1 MTLYRS
7 PLNLLTC
14 LLAFPASAFALSTVP
29 PPPKGIDLAV
39 DSLSVSPEAPKVGE
53 PATIRVAIRNAG
65 QTPVTLGVCPAQIYV
80 NGAPLYYACIQIA
93 RELPVGAT
101 MVQEAPWTP
110 SRAGQ
115 TTITAR
121 IQYGGDSNTSNN
133 LKKLS
138 VAVLLP
144 APVVDVAI
152 AGVSFYPELLP
163 PPPLPMDAK
172 SNGRTQATVE
182 GKAVVGQPTMV
193 QVTIENQG
201 NQRVRLTKTGDV
213 SVTIDGT
220 SLPYYS
226 YYGGA
231 APPAGYPFPIDVYP
245 HGVAFVSFRWTPQN
259 AGDVSL
265 VAKVKT
271 FNDGSIQPPE
281 TDLEDNTMAATVPVE
296 EPRHDLAIKGVE
308 VNTMGPI
315 MYLDANMTPANPQG
329 STSGGG
335 GGVMPP
341 PGQIPLPP
349 AAGEP
354 AWVVVTVE
362 NQGNVTERV
371 VDLQV
376 SINGQTI
383 TLRATKNLRCY
394 ADAAQN
400 SAGQQVGDC
409 ILPPMY
415 FGLPPGGSSPF
426 YFEWTPPEKGT
437 YHIDATVTPVDGEV
451 DQEDN
456 TGSAEVTITE
466 VRIHDLSLD
475 SLTIDNASVSPGGV
489 LNFKATISNKGTVSE
504 RGVYLEVYVDSRYIM
519 SRALGTLRAA
529 ETRILPLRL
538 RLPARAQAKTYTL
551 RASVPQVF
559 GERIHENN
567 SAETQFTVT
576 SPVVTTPG
584 GPPH

>member
-1 MTLYRS
+1 
-7 PLNLLTC
+7 
-14 LLAFPASAFALSTVP
+14 
-29 PPPKGIDLAV
+29 
-39 DSLSVSPEAPKVGE
+39 
-53 PATIRVAIRNAG
+53 
-65 QTPVTLGVCPAQIYV
+65 
-80 NGAPLYYACIQIA
+80 
-93 RELPVGAT
+93 
-101 MVQEAPWTP
+101 
-110 SRAGQ
+110 
-115 TTITAR
+115 
-121 IQYGGDSNTSNN
+121 
-133 LKKLS
+133 
-138 VAVLLP
+138 
-144 APVVDVAI
+144 
-152 AGVSFYPELLP
+152 
-163 PPPLPMDAK
+163 
-172 SNGRTQATVE
+172 
-182 GKAVVGQPTMV
+182 
-193 QVTIENQG
+193 
-201 NQRVRLTKTGDV
+201 
-213 SVTIDGT
+213 
-220 SLPYYS
+220 
-226 YYGGA
+226 
-231 APPAGYPFPIDVYP
+231 
-245 HGVAFVSFRWTPQN
+245 
-259 AGDVSL
+259 
-265 VAKVKT
+265 
-271 FNDGSIQPPE
+271 
-281 TDLEDNTMAATVPVE
+281 
-296 EPRHDLAIKGVE
+296 
-308 VNTMGPI
+308 
-315 MYLDANMTPANPQG
+315 
-329 STSGGG
+329 
-335 GGVMPP
+335 MPP

-504 RGVYLEVYVDSRYIM
+504 RGVYLEIYVDSRYVM